1 MLVESI
7 TDIDHHLT
15 RSWQKRPHQM
25 MVYIV
30 YEFRLRVN
38 YKFDQEDLLCLFDV
52 LQFQLYP
59 NVVWLL

>member
-1 MLVESI
+1 M
-7 TDIDHHLT
+7 T

-38 YKFDQEDLLCLFDV
+38 YKFDQEDLLRAFSATA
-52 LQFQLYP
+52 F
-59 NVVWLL
+59 